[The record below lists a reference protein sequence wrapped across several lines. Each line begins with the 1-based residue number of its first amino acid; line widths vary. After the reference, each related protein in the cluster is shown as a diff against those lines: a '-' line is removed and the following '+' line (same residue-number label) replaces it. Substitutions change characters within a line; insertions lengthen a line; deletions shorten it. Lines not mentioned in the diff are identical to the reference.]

1 MSIYSVKEKGWRYD
15 FTINGNRYTE
25 AWFKTKTEAKQ
36 AEAKKRE
43 EVKNPK
49 PQEKTPTDMAFLD
62 LVNLRLDYVKAY
74 NSERHYTDHTYLA
87 RRWVSKWGK
96 LKCSEIT
103 SDIVQDYLIQRS
115 RKTSAYTANKE
126 LRYLRALFNF
136 GVHPKRGW
144 IPSNPTN
151 VITFFP
157 VEKKVKYVPPKEN
170 VLKVIQQANPDT
182 QDYLWT
188 IALTMGRMSEVNRL
202 KWDDVDLKNRFIILY
217 TRKKKG
223 GHLTPRKIPMP
234 DRLFK
239 LLQSRYANRD
249 KDKPW
254 VFWHRYWDRKKQE
267 WIEAPFKD
275 RKKIMT
281 TLCRNAGV
289 RYFRYHAL
297 RHFGA
302 SLLDSANV
310 PIGSIQRILGHE
322 NRTTTE
328 IYLHSIGNSE
338 LDAMKVLDIEIGEK
352 SLTQSLTRNKK
363 GLTT

>member
-1 MSIYSVKEKGWRYD
+1 
-15 FTINGNRYTE
+15 
-25 AWFKTKTEAKQ
+25 
-36 AEAKKRE
+36 
-43 EVKNPK
+43 
-49 PQEKTPTDMAFLD
+49 
-62 LVNLRLDYVKAY
+62 
-74 NSERHYTDHTYLA
+74 
-87 RRWVSKWGK
+87 
-96 LKCSEIT
+96 
-103 SDIVQDYLIQRS
+103 
-115 RKTSAYTANKE
+115 
-126 LRYLRALFNF
+126 
-136 GVHPKRGW
+136 
-144 IPSNPTN
+144 
-151 VITFFP
+151 
-157 VEKKVKYVPPKEN
+157 
-170 VLKVIQQANPDT
+170 T

-217 TRKKKG
+217 TRKKRG
-223 GHLTPRKIPMP
+223 GDLTPRKISMP

-239 LLQSRYANRD
+239 LLQRSYTNRD

-254 VFWHRYWDRKKQE
+254 IFWHRYWDRKKQE

-302 SLLDSANV
+302 SLLDSVNV
-310 PIGSIQRILGHE
+310 PIGAIQRILGHE
-322 NRTTTE
+322 NRATTE

-352 SLTQSLTRNKK
+352 SLTQSLTQNKK
-363 GLTT
+363 GLTI

>member
-1 MSIYSVKEKGWRYD
+1 
-15 FTINGNRYTE
+15 
-25 AWFKTKTEAKQ
+25 
-36 AEAKKRE
+36 
-43 EVKNPK
+43 
-49 PQEKTPTDMAFLD
+49 
-62 LVNLRLDYVKAY
+62 
-74 NSERHYTDHTYLA
+74 
-87 RRWVSKWGK
+87 
-96 LKCSEIT
+96 
-103 SDIVQDYLIQRS
+103 
-115 RKTSAYTANKE
+115 
-126 LRYLRALFNF
+126 LRALFNF

-144 IPSNPTN
+144 IPNNPTN

-170 VLKVIQQANPDT
+170 VLKVIQQANPDI

-234 DRLFK
+234 ERLFK

-249 KDKPW
+249 ADKPW
-254 VFWHRYWDRKKQE
+254 IFWHRYWDRKKQE
-267 WIEAPFKD
+267 WIESPFKD

-281 TLCRNAGV
+281 TLCKKAGV
-289 RYFRYHAL
+289 PYFRYHAL

-322 NRTTTE
+322 NRATTE

-338 LDAMKVLDIEIGEK
+338 VDAMNVLDFEIGEK
-352 SLTQSLTRNKK
+352 SHTKSRTE
-363 GLTT
+363 